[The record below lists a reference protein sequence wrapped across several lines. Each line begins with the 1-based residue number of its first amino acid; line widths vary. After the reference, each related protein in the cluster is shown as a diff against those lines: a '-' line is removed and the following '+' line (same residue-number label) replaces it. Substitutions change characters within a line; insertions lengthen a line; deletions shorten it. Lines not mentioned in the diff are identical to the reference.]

1 MENEKLKEISLLL
14 IQAKKKV
21 NEFID
26 ELDQAL
32 ILIPNEMLGDEAVE
46 EKKELKYDLLD
57 VKSYLDEAL
66 YALDGD

>member
-57 VKSYLDEAL
+57 VKSNLDEAL